1 MYSFNYSYG
10 PVELLDERVEGLAG
24 AERVDAQLGG
34 QDL

>member
-1 MYSFNYSYG
+1 MYSCKGQLG